1 MPGPLR
7 RIGMSALEIDLPAV
21 RTAAVQIGAAATAV
35 GEGAVALSQL
45 QLRPAEAGM
54 PDGQIVGDAVRRFAE
69 RASRR
74 IEESGQ
80 LLRAHSA
87 EVRAACA
94 GYGEVEQVFA
104 ARLRAIR

>member
-69 RASRR
+69 RVSRR

-87 EVRAACA
+87 EVRAACT